1 MELMLLWLKEGE
13 EEDKER
19 ERQREMSKGAGL
31 ELRVGTLNVRTMIA
45 KGGELAHMMEQRKV
59 DQLCW

>member
-1 MELMLLWLKEGE
+1 
-13 EEDKER
+13 
-19 ERQREMSKGAGL
+19 MSKGAGL